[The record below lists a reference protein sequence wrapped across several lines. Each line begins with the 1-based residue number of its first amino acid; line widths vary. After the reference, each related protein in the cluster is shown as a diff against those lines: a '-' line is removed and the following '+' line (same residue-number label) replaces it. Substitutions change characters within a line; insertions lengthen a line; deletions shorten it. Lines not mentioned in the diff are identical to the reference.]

1 MVTKSEIIN
10 LLRTNDRAIAR
21 ALVVLADRQTADE
34 QASEATK
41 YNNGR
46 GFRPC
51 HAHMG
56 TSMAKFF
63 RARGY
68 LSPKQVAYWRATMKT
83 GQMRIEIYAGQLL
96 EAAQVKAAAKAS
108 AAQVSAKSGG
118 NHGVYQP
125 ATNMV
130 KVNGEWERPA
140 ANPYVG
146 QDVGNMM
153 EERMVRQE
161 MNPNDPR
168 IAMIDEAAMQAM
180 EAEGDRRQTELDEQ
194 RKFLAKLQMEG

>member
-21 ALVVLADRQTADE
+21 ALVVLAERQTADE
-34 QASEATK
+34 QVSESTR
-41 YNNGR
+41 YDNGR

-51 HAHMG
+51 HARMG

-63 RARGY
+63 KARGY
-68 LSPKQVAYWRATMKT
+68 LSPKQVAYWRAAMKT

-96 EAAQVKAAAKAS
+96 EAAKIKAEAKQVA
-108 AAQVSAKSGG
+108 AKSGAEY
-118 NHGVYQP
+118 GVYQP
-125 ATNMV
+125 ATKLK
-130 KVNGEWERPA
+130 KVNGEWEYVA
-140 ANPYVG
+140 TANPYVG
-146 QDVGNMM
+146 QDVGNLM
-153 EERMVRQE
+153 EQRMVMME

-168 IAMIDEAAMQAM
+168 IAQIDEAAMQAM

>member
-10 LLRTNDRAIAR
+10 LLRTNDKAIAR

-56 TSMAKFF
+56 TSMAKFYK
-63 RARGY
+63 ARGY
-68 LSPKQVAYWRATMKT
+68 LSPKQIAYWRAKIKT

-96 EAAQVKAAAKAS
+96 DAAQVKAAAKAQ
-108 AAQVSAKSGG
+108 AVKSGG

-125 ATNMV
+125 ATDMV

-146 QDVGNMM
+146 QDVGNLM
-153 EERMVRQE
+153 EERMVLME
-161 MNPNDPR
+161 MNSNDPR
-168 IAMIDEAAMQAM
+168 IAQIDEAAMQAM
-180 EAEGDRRQTELDEQ
+180 EAESDRRQTELDEQ

>member
-1 MVTKSEIIN
+1 MVTKSEIIT

-34 QASEATK
+34 RASESTRHD
-41 YNNGR
+41 NGR

-51 HAHMG
+51 HARMG

-68 LSPKQVAYWRATMKT
+68 LSAKQVAYWRAPMKT
-83 GQMRIEIYAGQLL
+83 GQMRIEIYAGQLVD
-96 EAAQVKAAAKAS
+96 AAQIKAAARA
-108 AAQVSAKSGG
+108 VSDKSGG
-118 NHGVYQP
+118 PHGVYKP

-140 ANPYVG
+140 NPYIG
-146 QDVGNMM
+146 CDVGNMM
-153 EERMVRQE
+153 EERMVLNE
-161 MNPNDPR
+161 MDSSDPR
-168 IAMIDEAAMQAM
+168 IGMIDEAAMQAM
-180 EAEGDRRQTELDEQ
+180 DAVADRRQTELDEQ
-194 RKFLAKLQMEG
+194 QKFLARLRMEA

>member
-10 LLRTNDRAIAR
+10 LLRTNDKAVAR

-34 QASEATK
+34 QVSEATK

-56 TSMAKFF
+56 TSMAKFYN
-63 RARGY
+63 ARGY
-68 LSPKQVAYWRATMKT
+68 LSPKQIAYWRAKIKT

-96 EAAQVKAAAKAS
+96 EAAQTKAAAKAV
-108 AAQVSAKSGG
+108 AVKSGG
-118 NHGVYQP
+118 PYGVYQP
-125 ATNMV
+125 ATTM
-130 KVNGEWERPA
+130 KKINGEWEQP
-140 ANPYVG
+140 ANPYIG
-146 QDVGNMM
+146 CDVGNMM
-153 EERMVRQE
+153 EERMVLNE

-168 IAMIDEAAMQAM
+168 LAAIDEAVMMAMDAV
-180 EAEGDRRQTELDEQ
+180 ADRRQTELDEQ
-194 RKFLAKLQMEG
+194 RKFLAKLQMET

>member
-1 MVTKSEIIN
+1 MVTKAEIIN

-34 QASEATK
+34 QVSETTK

-51 HAHMG
+51 NAHMG
-56 TSMAKFF
+56 TSMAKFYK
-63 RARGY
+63 ARGY
-68 LSPKQVAYWRATMKT
+68 LSPKQVAYWRAKMKT

-96 EAAQVKAAAKAS
+96 EAAQAKAAAKAV
-108 AAQVSAKSGG
+108 AVKSGG
-118 NHGVYQP
+118 PKGGVYKPQ
-125 ATNMV
+125 TEMV
-130 KVNGEWERPA
+130 KVNGEWERP

-153 EERMVRQE
+153 EERMVRME
-161 MNPNDPR
+161 MNAADPR

-180 EAEGDRRQTELDEQ
+180 DAEADRRQTELDEQ
-194 RKFLAKLQMEG
+194 RKFLVRLQMEG

>member
-1 MVTKSEIIN
+1 MVTKAEIIN

-34 QASEATK
+34 QASESTRHD
-41 YNNGR
+41 NGR

-51 HAHMG
+51 HARMG

-68 LSPKQVAYWRATMKT
+68 LSAKQVAYWRAPMKT
-83 GQMRIEIYAGQLL
+83 GQMRIEIYAGQLVD
-96 EAAQVKAAAKAS
+96 AAQIKAAAKA
-108 AAQVSAKSGG
+108 VSVKSGG
-118 NHGVYQP
+118 PHGVYKP

-130 KVNGEWERPA
+130 KVNGEWERPT
-140 ANPYVG
+140 NPYVG
-146 QDVGNMM
+146 KDVGNMM
-153 EERMVRQE
+153 EERMVLNE
-161 MNPNDPR
+161 MDSSDPR

-180 EAEGDRRQTELDEQ
+180 DAVADRRQTELDEQ
-194 RKFLAKLQMEG
+194 RKFLARLQMEV

>member
-1 MVTKSEIIN
+1 MVTKSEIIT

-34 QASEATK
+34 QASESTRHD
-41 YNNGR
+41 NGR

-51 HAHMG
+51 HARMG

-68 LSPKQVAYWRATMKT
+68 LSAKQVAYWRAAMKS
-83 GQMRIEIYAGQLL
+83 GQMRIEIYAGQLMD
-96 EAAQVKAAAKAS
+96 AAKTKAAARAV
-108 AAQVSAKSGG
+108 ATQVSDKSGG
-118 NHGVYQP
+118 PHGVYRP

-130 KVNGEWERPA
+130 KVNGEWEQP

-146 QDVGNMM
+146 KDVGNMM
-153 EERMVRQE
+153 EERMVRME
-161 MNPNDPR
+161 MDPSDPS
-168 IAMIDEAAMQAM
+168 IGQIDEAAMQAM
-180 EAEGDRRQTELDEQ
+180 DAEDDRRQTELDEQ
-194 RKFLAKLQMEG
+194 RKFLARLQMEG

>member
-1 MVTKSEIIN
+1 MVTKSEIIT

-34 QASEATK
+34 QASESTR
-41 YNNGR
+41 YDNGR

-51 HAHMG
+51 HARMG

-68 LSPKQVAYWRATMKT
+68 LSAKQVAYWRAAMKS
-83 GQMRIEIYAGQLL
+83 GQMRIEIYAGQLMD
-96 EAAQVKAAAKAS
+96 AAKVKAAARAV
-108 AAQVSAKSGG
+108 ATQVSDKSGG
-118 NHGVYQP
+118 PHGVYRP

-140 ANPYVG
+140 NPYIG
-146 QDVGNMM
+146 CDVGNMM
-153 EERMVRQE
+153 EERMVRME
-161 MNPNDPR
+161 MDPSDPS
-168 IAMIDEAAMQAM
+168 IGQIDEAAMQAM
-180 EAEGDRRQTELDEQ
+180 DAEDDRRQTELDEQ
-194 RKFLAKLQMEG
+194 RKFLARLQMEG

>member
-1 MVTKSEIIN
+1 MVTKSEIIT

-34 QASEATK
+34 QASESTRHD
-41 YNNGR
+41 NGR

-51 HAHMG
+51 HARMG

-68 LSPKQVAYWRATMKT
+68 LSPKQVTYWRAAMKS

-96 EAAQVKAAAKAS
+96 DAAKIKAQAS
-108 AAQVSAKSGG
+108 QVATKSGG
-118 NHGVYQP
+118 IHGVYQP

-140 ANPYVG
+140 NPYIG
-146 QDVGNMM
+146 CDVGNMM
-153 EERMVRQE
+153 EERMVLNE
-161 MNPNDPR
+161 MDSSDPR
-168 IAMIDEAAMQAM
+168 IGAIDEAVMMAMDAV
-180 EAEGDRRQTELDEQ
+180 ADRRETELDEQ
-194 RKFLAKLQMEG
+194 RKFLARLQMEGLQ

>member
-1 MVTKSEIIN
+1 MVTKSEVIN
-10 LLRTNDRAIAR
+10 LLRTNDKAIAR

-34 QASEATK
+34 QVSESTK

-56 TSMAKFF
+56 TSMAKFYK
-63 RARGY
+63 ARGY
-68 LSPKQVAYWRATMKT
+68 LSPKQIAYWRATMKT
-83 GQMRIEIYAGQLL
+83 GQMRIEIYAGQLV
-96 EAAQVKAAAKAS
+96 EAAKIKAAAKAQ
-108 AAQVSAKSGG
+108 AVKSGG
-118 NHGVYQP
+118 NPGVYQP
-125 ATNMV
+125 ATDMV

-146 QDVGNMM
+146 QDIGNMM
-153 EERMVRQE
+153 EERMVRME
-161 MNPNDPR
+161 MNSNDPR
-168 IAMIDEAAMQAM
+168 IAQIDEAAMQAM

-194 RKFLAKLQMEG
+194 RKFLAKLQMEA